1 MAQADLDRD
10 GMIDYKEFVS
20 QFKKAVPASTKAHLL
35 AKTAPKAK
43 AKTPASDDLKRE
55 NARLCV

>member
-1 MAQADLDRD
+1 
-10 GMIDYKEFVS
+10 MIDYKEFVS

-35 AKTAPKAK
+35 RKTAPK

>member
-1 MAQADLDRD
+1 
-10 GMIDYKEFVS
+10 MIDYKEFVS

-43 AKTPASDDLKRE
+43 ATTPASDDLKRE

>member
-35 AKTAPKAK
+35 RKTAPK

>member
-1 MAQADLDRD
+1 MVQADLDRD

-20 QFKKAVPASTKAHLL
+20 QFKKAVPASTRAHLMNKL
-35 AKTAPKAK
+35 GAKEKK
-43 AKTPASDDLKRE
+43 VPASDDLKRE